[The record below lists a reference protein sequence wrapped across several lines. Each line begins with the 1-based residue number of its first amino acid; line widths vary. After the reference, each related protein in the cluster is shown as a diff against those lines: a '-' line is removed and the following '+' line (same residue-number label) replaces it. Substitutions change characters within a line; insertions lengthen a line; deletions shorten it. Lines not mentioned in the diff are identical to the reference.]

1 MKTKEQAMH
10 STVTTYPVCIN
21 EQPTPQVENLSLRS
35 QLASEAGE
43 GVIST
48 AIAVLIM
55 ALIGLSMWV
64 AFKTVFDDAS
74 AKISDNVE
82 QIGS

>member
-1 MKTKEQAMH
+1 MDTA
-10 STVTTYPVCIN
+10 
-21 EQPTPQVENLSLRS
+21 L
-35 QLASEAGE
+35 QLWIAAGLVRARLADRWRDEVGE

-55 ALIGLSMWV
+55 ALIGAAMWV
-64 AFKTVFDDAS
+64 AFSGVFDSAS
-74 AKISDNVE
+74 ERTTDNVN

>member
-1 MKTKEQAMH
+1 MKTKEQPMRSH
-10 STVTTYPVCIN
+10 VHTDPICMETPVMP
-21 EQPTPQVENLSLRS
+21 ERRSAGLRS
-35 QLASEAGE
+35 RLVDQAGE

-74 AKISDNVE
+74 TKISDNVE